1 MSWGTRALAGATG
14 LGLLVAAC
22 SLDTG
27 GPAGILTTAQLAYVG
42 KAPSESGRK
51 QLVDVVEERLAAV
64 GVTRSEIEVEDEGLV
79 VEVGDYPEGELDRAW
94 AVATRIGRLRIRPL
108 ISLRDGSRN
117 DITSTDDDV
126 AAEPVVL
133 QQADPAGAVVT
144 YELGPAVGP
153 DHIGTVAGTTVA
165 EGRWGVTLD
174 LADDAHSAFVALA
187 EACRAKQPLCPT
199 GRVAFV
205 VDSVVIDVLDQAA
218 LRAASGDE
226 PVELFG
232 GLAETSAR
240 DLATVLQSGPL
251 PVALELGK
259 VRTEP

>member
-1 MSWGTRALAGATG
+1 MRRGTRALAGATA
-14 LGLLVAAC
+14 LGLLLVAC
-22 SLDTG
+22 SFGNG

-51 QLVDVVEERLAAV
+51 QLVEVIEERLAGV
-64 GVTRSEIEVEDEGLV
+64 GVTKSEIEVEDEGLV
-79 VEVGDYPEGELDRAW
+79 VEVGDYPEGELQRAW
-94 AVATRIGRLRIRPL
+94 EVATRTGRLRIRPL
-108 ISLRDGSRN
+108 ISLRDGSRD

-144 YELGPAVGP
+144 YELAPAVGP
-153 DHIGTVAGTTVA
+153 DRIGTVAGTTVE
-165 EGRWGVTLD
+165 EGRWGVSLD
-174 LADDAHSAFVALA
+174 LADDAHAAFVALA
-187 EACRAKQPLCPT
+187 EACGAKQPLCPT

-218 LRAASGDE
+218 LRLASGNQ
-226 PVELFG
+226 PVHLFG
-232 GLAETSAR
+232 GLEETSAR

-259 VRTEP
+259 VKTEP

>member
-1 MSWGTRALAGATG
+1 MPRGTRALAGAAA
-14 LGLLVAAC
+14 LGLLLVAC
-22 SLDTG
+22 SLDRG

-42 KAPSESGRK
+42 EAPSEGGRQ
-51 QLVDVVEERLAAV
+51 QLIDVIEERLAAV
-64 GVTRSEIEVEDEGLV
+64 GVTRSEIEVEDKGLV
-79 VEVGDYPEGELDRAW
+79 VEVGNYPEGELDRAW
-94 AVATRIGRLRIRPL
+94 AVATRIGQLRIRPL

-144 YELGPAVGP
+144 YELAPAIGPAR
-153 DHIGTVAGTTVA
+153 IGTVAGTTVE

-174 LADDAHSAFVALA
+174 LADDAHGALVALA

-205 VDSVVIDVLDQAA
+205 VDSVVIDVLDPAA
-218 LRAASGDE
+218 LRLASGSN
-226 PVELFG
+226 PVVLFG
-232 GLAETSAR
+232 GLEETSAR